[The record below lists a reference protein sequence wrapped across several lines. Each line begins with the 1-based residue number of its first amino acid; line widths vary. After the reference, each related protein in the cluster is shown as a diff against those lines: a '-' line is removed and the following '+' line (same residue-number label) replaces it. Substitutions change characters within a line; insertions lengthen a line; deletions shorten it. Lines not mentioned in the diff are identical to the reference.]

1 MIAQDVQAISRTPPP
16 ALPDR
21 PANQSSLISRTLQAG
36 CHARQIT
43 KHLTYPLTR
52 TIVAWIEES
61 SQKYATRQTCLRPA
75 ARISL
80 RC

>member
-21 PANQSSLISRTLQAG
+21 PANQSPLISRTLQAG

-43 KHLTYPLTR
+43 KHLTFRY
-52 TIVAWIEES
+52 
-61 SQKYATRQTCLRPA
+61 
-75 ARISL
+75 
-80 RC
+80 